1 MLGSILISLLVAY
14 CYNMIP
20 FGNSTILR
28 MDLYHQYGPLFAELY
43 ERVKSGESLLYS
55 WNSGGG
61 SSFLG
66 NFYNYLSSPLSVII
80 FLFSH
85 QNIPVAIGFMIF
97 TKAVLAS
104 GTFTYYLKKS
114 LNKHDYITA
123 GFGVLYAFSG
133 YFIAYYWNLMWLDAF
148 LLLPITLYG
157 IEKIINCGKPLTFII
172 SLTITMLSNYYMAYM
187 VCMFSVIYFF
197 YYYFSKYTFNDSLA
211 DFRTPDSMDKAQNKG
226 YFYKIRSSRFLGS
239 GFTFAFGAITAAL
252 CACFALLPTFFILRA
267 CSATSGTFP
276 EDLLTYNT
284 VFDLIAN
291 HLASVEP
298 TIRSSGEDV
307 LPNVYCSVATVML
320 FPLFFFT
327 KSISLREK
335 ISTTAL
341 IGVLYISFNTNYLNY
356 IWHGFHFPNDLPY
369 RFSFMYTFVILVVA
383 FKTLIRVKEFK
394 PKELL
399 GVGLGSVLFI
409 ILVEEIGSKNIDNNS
424 VFISLAFAIIYTVGF
439 YILSNKK
446 YNKQAAAL
454 FLFCCMVSEYAVAN
468 TDNYVMNQELKY
480 YSSDYEYFIDV
491 KKDIDKHHNSE
502 NIYRMELTD
511 LRTRMD
517 PCWYNYNGVSIF
529 SSMAYEKVAN
539 LHDNLGLSGNYIN
552 SYTYNMQTPVYNM
565 MFSLDY
571 IVNNSDNIKINDEL
585 FTFISEKE
593 NFTAYANKYSLP
605 IAYMVDSSIK
615 SWDYDNYNPFNVQND
630 YFLRATGIEDV
641 FEDTE
646 IFDISGLGI
655 SDVSNPSDGSDSF
668 YFTTDTTDG
677 TGEIIVLVIPEETQN
692 LYLYVDSDGLD
703 TLTIEKQDTELIQS
717 VDDEHYILDLGKC
730 IKDETI
736 TLTFNVKEGVSDGYA
751 DFILRAV
758 NMEKFLSGYET
769 LKNQSLIVNEFT
781 DRKISGTVNAE
792 KDGVLYTSIPYDKGW
807 EITVDGEKL
816 HTDEYV
822 IIGNALIGI
831 NLDKGKHTVEFKYTP
846 QGLIVGIIASIAGLL
861 ILLIY
866 IFILR
871 KNEAV
876 KVYTLTFNP
885 LQDKVLAQ
893 SIYDE
898 INRQKAE
905 ILLREA
911 NEKLQSENII
921 TDEITTNSPIENPE
935 E

>member
-1 MLGSILISLLVAY
+1 
-14 CYNMIP
+14 
-20 FGNSTILR
+20 
-28 MDLYHQYGPLFAELY
+28 
-43 ERVKSGESLLYS
+43 
-55 WNSGGG
+55 
-61 SSFLG
+61 
-66 NFYNYLSSPLSVII
+66 
-80 FLFSH
+80 
-85 QNIPVAIGFMIF
+85 
-97 TKAVLAS
+97 
-104 GTFTYYLKKS
+104 
-114 LNKHDYITA
+114 
-123 GFGVLYAFSG
+123 
-133 YFIAYYWNLMWLDAF
+133 
-148 LLLPITLYG
+148 
-157 IEKIINCGKPLTFII
+157 
-172 SLTITMLSNYYMAYM
+172 MLSNYYMAYM

-758 NMEKFLSGYET
+758 NMENFLSGYET

-846 QGLIVGIIASIAGLL
+846 QGLMVGIIASIAGLL